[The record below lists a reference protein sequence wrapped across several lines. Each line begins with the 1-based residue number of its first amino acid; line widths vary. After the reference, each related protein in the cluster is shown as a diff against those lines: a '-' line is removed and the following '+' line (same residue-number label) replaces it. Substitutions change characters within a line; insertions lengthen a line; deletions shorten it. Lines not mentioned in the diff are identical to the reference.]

1 MKFLIHIMRAYPA
14 RTLITLTALLIAGI
28 VAGISLTALLP
39 VLSLATDPEAAGE
52 DNLLVRG
59 LTAIGLSPTL
69 GILLSVLVIGMALK
83 SLITLYANRHV
94 GYTVAQIATDLRL
107 NLLRALLEARWD
119 YYVHQPVG
127 ALGNSMA
134 TEAAR
139 AANAYLDGSRTVAL
153 LIETLVYV
161 AVAMMVSWEATLV
174 AMGFASLIIFGFGRL
189 VRTSKRAGSRQ
200 TTLLRSLMS
209 RMTDTLQSVKAL
221 KAMGLSARANLV
233 LEGETGQLNKAL
245 RREVFSREALSSL
258 YEPVIIAFTALGLFV
273 AVTYYAVPLAS
284 ILVLIILL
292 VRVMSALGKV
302 QRYYQKMVIDESAYW
317 AMTAT
322 IERAEQAREACS
334 GGRNPNFQREIV
346 MNNVSLA
353 FGEREVLRSLSL
365 TLPSGSF
372 TTIIGPS
379 GSGKTTIIDIITGLL
394 APGAGQV
401 LIDDAPLTE
410 CDIGLWRRMI
420 GYVPQETL
428 LLHDTVKHNVTLGDP
443 DLSTADTER
452 ALRAAGAWEFVRA
465 NPEGIN
471 AIVGERGGKLSGGQ
485 RQRLC
490 IARAL
495 VRQPRLLI
503 LDEATSALDPDSEAA
518 ICATLEALRGKIT
531 ILAISHQTGL
541 SSVADRVL
549 RLEAGALLNAPEDSA
564 ALTTP

>member
-14 RTLITLTALLIAGI
+14 RTLITLAALLIAGI
-28 VAGISLTALLP
+28 VAGVSLTALLP
-39 VLSLATDPEAAGE
+39 VLNLATDPQAAGD
-52 DNLLVRG
+52 DNVLVRA
-59 LTAIGLSPTL
+59 LRAIGLTPTL
-69 GILLSVLVIGMALK
+69 GVLLWVLVIGMGLK
-83 SLITLYANRHV
+83 SLITLFANRHV

-127 ALGNSMA
+127 ALSNSMA

-161 AVAMMVSWEATLV
+161 AVAMMVSWQATLV
-174 AMGFASLIIFGFGRL
+174 ALGFASLIVLGFGRL

-200 TTLLRSLMS
+200 TQLLRSLIG

-221 KAMGLSARANLV
+221 KAMGLSKRANLV

-258 YEPVIIAFTALGLFV
+258 YEPVIIGFTALGLFV
-273 AVTYYAVPLAS
+273 AVSRFAVPLAS

-292 VRVMSALGKV
+292 VRVMAALGKV

-317 AMTAT
+317 SMTAT
-322 IERAEQAREACS
+322 IERAQQARETS
-334 GGRNPNFQREIV
+334 RGGLSPGFEHAIELER
-346 MNNVSLA
+346 VSLA
-353 FGEREVLRSLSL
+353 FGDTPVLRDLSL
-365 TLPSGSF
+365 TLPAGAF

-379 GSGKTTIIDIITGLL
+379 GSGKTTIIDILTGLL
-394 APGAGQV
+394 EPGSGRV
-401 LIDDAPLTE
+401 LVDGVDLSQ
-410 CDIGLWRRMI
+410 CDIGQWRSMI

-428 LLHDTVKHNVTLGDP
+428 LLHDTIEHNITLGDP
-443 DLSTADTER
+443 QLGPADTER
-452 ALRAAGAWEFVRA
+452 ALREAGAWDFVSTM
-465 NPEGIN
+465 PERIQS
-471 AIVGERGGKLSGGQ
+471 IVGERGGKLSGGQ

-495 VRQPRLLI
+495 VRQPKLLI

-518 ICATLEALRGKIT
+518 ICETLENLRGRIT

-541 SSVADRVL
+541 AAVADRVL
-549 RLEAGALLNAPEDSA
+549 RLEAGALLDSPAADLIAGAP
-564 ALTTP
+564 